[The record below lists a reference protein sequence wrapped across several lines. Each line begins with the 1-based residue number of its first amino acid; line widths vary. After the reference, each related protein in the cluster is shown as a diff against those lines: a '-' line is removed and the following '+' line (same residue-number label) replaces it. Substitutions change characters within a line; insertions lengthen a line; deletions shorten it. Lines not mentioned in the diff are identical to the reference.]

1 MKYKVI
7 EYAIDNQR
15 FFNSLALVIVMI
27 GSFIYATTQKDLF
40 PEIKDAYINVQMI
53 YPGASAEVIQQ
64 QIVNP
69 IESKVISLVEI
80 KHSSSISRKNV
91 GFTQFTVDRQY
102 YNNLNEVCQLVQNAV
117 NSLDFPEEVLK
128 PKVSIFTL
136 NKEPFMYLH
145 LQGDDKEKLYEISQE
160 IETGLQYIS
169 SLDESIIYGREEYQY
184 QINVNPQKLAIRG
197 ISMNEVFYSIQ
208 QAQTDIP
215 SGDIQKDNKTHVLS
229 VVSPVNSVKTLE
241 NIVIRANEQGNVVL
255 LKDIAQI
262 EFSFTDA
269 NSFHSLNG
277 KEGIVFAIKKS
288 QLGDI
293 INLKKEVVKFI
304 DTYKVR
310 YPDIKFSTF
319 TDSSLRIASRIKLL
333 NENLSI
339 GLVLVFFVLIL
350 FFNYST
356 ALWTTLGV
364 PIAFCIG
371 LIFSVL
377 LGVNINTISMIGF
390 ILILGIV
397 VDDGIVFAENSYR
410 HLEMGKSPRQAVI
423 DGMGEVAPSVIF
435 AVLTTTAAIGMQ
447 LSLGGKIGDFAR
459 PLPIIMITTL
469 FGSVFEAIFIL
480 PGHLEHAFQ
489 HQKIEHS
496 SKSIKNRVFLFLQ
509 NKYKYILSI
518 LVHHRKKSF
527 FSMVAFIILL
537 TGLMLLKVP
546 FVFFAGPPKQIYVFF
561 DTKVGSSLEDTRKI
575 TDKISGFLL
584 KNSAFEDVYAVS
596 GIDGDSHKSYIQGD
610 IKISADPRY
619 DWLVVKKDI
628 QEYIKNNNL
637 DIYNFRFN
645 IIGEDSFYKD
655 KLELTVKGTNLNAVT
670 EMAKE
675 IQEYLTTISNI
686 DNPRLNI
693 AQKTLAQEV
702 IVDSKRAK
710 MFGITPQ
717 EIAQNIGIAYE
728 GVTVSTITS
737 NGVQYDIK
745 LQYDRTNHTYTTLTN
760 MKIPNKFARFVNL
773 TEIAE
778 IKPTLIETDI
788 YTENGLYAIKIQD
801 SLYETSV
808 LSNNSFAI
816 LADAQ
821 EKFQHYANNLDAA
834 PYFDN
839 EKEEVSQGI
848 RDLSIAILLGVA
860 LVFLILLYM
869 FNSFIST
876 FLAISGIPFI
886 LFGLTVGLYLMK
898 LPLNN
903 MAIIGMISLLGL
915 VVNDSI
921 VLLEF
926 LYNNLK
932 EDEPFL
938 PALVSGVSTRF
949 RPIFMTTLTT
959 LVGIAPI
966 AFGFAGNEFLLQPLA
981 VVIFFGVLAVSMITL
996 ILLPLS
1002 ISIIE
1007 MDLGGLFFKNSKIP
1021 ILEFFNRIIKPFI
1034 HSKKQDRKDKKDR
1047 KKHTKTNQTT

>member
-15 FFNSLALVIVMI
+15 FFNSLAILLILL
-27 GSFIYATTQKDLF
+27 GSFIYVTTQKDLF
-40 PEIKDAYINVQMI
+40 PEIKDAYVNVQII

-80 KHSSSISRKNV
+80 KHSSSVSRKNV
-91 GFTQFTVDRQY
+91 GFTQFTVDRKY
-102 YNNLNEVCQLVQNAV
+102 FNNLNEVRQLVQNAV
-117 NSLDFPEEVLK
+117 NSLDFPKEVLK
-128 PKVSIFTL
+128 PKVEIFTL

-145 LQGDDKEKLYEISQE
+145 LQGEDKKQLYEISQE
-160 IETGLQYIS
+160 VETGLQYIS
-169 SLDESIIYGREEYQY
+169 ALDKPIIYGREEYQY
-184 QINVNPQKLAIRG
+184 QINVNPQKLATRG
-197 ISMNEVFYSIQ
+197 ISMNEVFHSIQ

-215 SGDIQKDNKTHVLS
+215 SGDIQKDNKTYVLS

-255 LKDIAQI
+255 LKDVAQI
-262 EFSFTDA
+262 EFSFAEAT
-269 NSFHSLNG
+269 SFHSLNG
-277 KEGIVFAIKKS
+277 KEGIVFAIKKAK
-288 QLGDI
+288 LGDI
-293 INLKKEVVKFI
+293 IKLKKEVVKFV
-304 DTYKVR
+304 DAYKVR
-310 YPDIKFSTF
+310 YPDVKFSTF

-339 GLVLVFFVLIL
+339 GLVLVFLVLIL

-435 AVLTTTAAIGMQ
+435 AVITTIAAIGMQ

-469 FGSVFEAIFIL
+469 LGSVFEAVFIL
-480 PGHLEHAFQ
+480 PGHLVHAFQ
-489 HQKIEHS
+489 HQKMEDS
-496 SKSIKNRVFLFLQ
+496 SKSIKNRVFLFFQ
-509 NKYKYILSI
+509 NKYEGILSV
-518 LVHHRKKSF
+518 LVRHRKKAF
-527 FSMVAFIILL
+527 FSMIAFIIII
-537 TGLMLLKVP
+537 TGFMSLKVP

-561 DTKVGSSLEDTRKI
+561 DTKVGSSLEDTRKT
-575 TDKISGFLL
+575 TDKISEVLL

-596 GIDGDSHKSYIQGD
+596 GIDGESHKSYIQGD

-628 QEYIKNNNL
+628 QEHIKNNNL

-693 AQKTLAQEV
+693 SQKTLAQEV
-702 IVDSKRAK
+702 IVNPRRAK

-728 GVTVSTITS
+728 GVTVSTINS

-745 LQYDRTNHTYTTLTN
+745 LQYDTTNHTYTSLTN
-760 MKIPNKFARFVNL
+760 MRIPNKFARFVNL
-773 TEIAE
+773 TELAE

-808 LSNNSFAI
+808 LSNNSFGI
-816 LADAQ
+816 LAEAQ
-821 EKFQHYANNLDAA
+821 EKFQHYTNNLNAA

-966 AFGFAGNEFLLQPLA
+966 AFGFAGDEFLLQPLA

-1007 MDLGGLFFKNSKIP
+1007 MDLGGLFFKNSKIS

-1034 HSKKQDRKDKKDR
+1034 HSKKQDRKNR
-1047 KKHTKTNQTT
+1047 RHTLKQSRLNNK